1 MSQQQQQQQQQSQ
14 HNRAAAIMS
23 ATPSNFP
30 CGPTNAK
37 KHIRL
42 AFRNSNDART
52 TITNFQQ
59 SNSLHTMFT
68 KAFGTTSEEEMDPS
82 APLDFLSHLGV
93 SRHEVHT
100 RVASALRQSIEDEI
114 QRMPV
119 APLVTTSNGEVKPP
133 STPGEAGHTALLNL
147 LKSSWQF
154 RDVPEVSILLYLVFV
169 VCLFSCIVHKQ
180 TNSHSLHWS
189 SLLVA
194 SSIGN
199 CT

>member
-1 MSQQQQQQQQQSQ
+1 MNNNTIKMSQQQQQQQQQSQ
-14 HNRAAAIMS
+14 HNKAAAMLS

-114 QRMPV
+114 QRMPMS
-119 APLVTTSNGEVKPP
+119 PLVTTSNGEVKPP

-154 RDVPEVSILLYLVFV
+154 RDVPEVCVMGFSLSCLLFV
-169 VCLFSCIVHKQ
+169 CSVVLYTNKQ
-180 TNSHSLHWS
+180 THIHY
-189 SLLVA
+189 
-194 SSIGN
+194 IGPLY
-199 CT
+199 